1 MAVPTCR
8 RRRRILHPPFF
19 LLPLVD
25 RSLTLSVRFN
35 FIRLVAFPKSTRQ
48 EWLFGH
54 ITTVRNLWSHVF
66 SQPHD
71 QKLVHSDT
79 IHLFYDH
86 SPASVL
92 KSNGILRTDEINDLS
107 PTRHPRMQNLNSPA
121 CRPVLRTSRPSARA
135 GIRRAKPV
143 RFYLVFLF
151 FTSNAGFQV
160 LFLLR
165 DSQPR
170 RQCSRKRSECST
182 IRRKRWDTEENMEC
196 GHNMRFD
203 LIVCSLTVVLQRSHV
218 PRGWCAVPLPT

>member
-1 MAVPTCR
+1 M
-8 RRRRILHPPFF
+8 
-19 LLPLVD
+19 
-25 RSLTLSVRFN
+25 
-35 FIRLVAFPKSTRQ
+35 
-48 EWLFGH
+48 
-54 ITTVRNLWSHVF
+54 TTVRNLWSHVF

-79 IHLFYDH
+79 MHLFYDH

-107 PTRHPRMQNLNSPA
+107 PTHHPRMQNSNSPA

-135 GIRRAKPV
+135 GIRRAKPA
-143 RFYLVFLF
+143 RFHLVILF
-151 FTSNAGFQV
+151 FESNAGFQV

-170 RQCSRKRSECST
+170 RQCSRKRSACYR
-182 IRRKRWDTEENMEC
+182 IRRKRFVVIFLKVRWDTEENTER
-196 GHNMRFD
+196 GHNIRFG

-218 PRGWCAVPLPT
+218 PRGWCAAPLPT